1 MICQLSLL
9 PVSTLSN
16 LKSSRVL
23 VFGRLL
29 AVASVTVAAGVVLA
43 RQVGVLQPLELAAF
57 DWLTRQR
64 PDNGPDPRLLVVEIT
79 EADIRGQKRWP
90 LSDRVLAQVLTKL
103 VQFQPR
109 AIGLDLYRDIPQEPG
124 HAQLQ
129 AKLKN
134 ANIIAIANMGS
145 GENNVVLPPA
155 GVPPERIG
163 FNDVLLDGDGVI
175 RRNLL
180 FASTNLG
187 SGTKV
192 LYSFSLRLAIA
203 YLKNSGIPPKNSR
216 TNPDLISWGKARLLP
231 LASNSG
237 GYAKLDAAGYQLLLN
252 YRTRGPIARTVTLT
266 EVLSGKLD
274 PRLVKDKIVLVG
286 TTAPSLKD
294 LYATPYSVFG
304 GANSKMPGVM
314 IHAQMLSHLLDAVKG
329 DRPLLWYWSE
339 RAEALWIWVWAIVGG
354 LLVLSIRS
362 PYQLAAAAVVA
373 IAVLLGVGGSAFAFG
388 GWVPVVPP
396 VLAFVASGACV
407 AAFKWRYNLLHDAL
421 TGLPNQTLFLQQVN
435 RAFYR
440 ARRRPD
446 YRFAVLFLD
455 LDRFKVI
462 NQSLGHDL
470 GDRLIELAAER
481 ILAFFKSLK
490 NSPFNNQFQNYFL
503 SAFNFLK
510 GNFTLARLGG
520 DEFAVLIE
528 EIAGNSEATD
538 AAARLLQQMVLPFN
552 LSGQEVFVTASTGI
566 AIASPSPQNTDIP
579 IEKLTATSL
588 LQNAHTAMY
597 RAKALGRNR
606 YEVFESSMY
615 AQVVK
620 RLQLETDMRLAIA
633 RQEFLLHYQPIISLS
648 TGKLVGFEA
657 LARWQHPNRG
667 MVSPGEFIPVAEET
681 GLIIQLG
688 AWAMREACRQLQ
700 HWNQQWRERAPLMVS
715 VNLSGKQF
723 SQGDLIEQIE
733 ATLSETGLD
742 ASCLKLEITESVV
755 MENIDGA
762 IDMLLQLRA
771 LNIQLGLDDFGTGY
785 SSLSYLHRF
794 PVNTLKVDR
803 SFVMRLESGGD
814 GVEIV
819 RTVLMLAHTLG
830 MDAVAE
836 GVETAAQAEKLR
848 AIGCEYGQGYFF
860 AKPLPVEAVE
870 ALLASDPQW

>member
-16 LKSSRVL
+16 LKSSRLL
-23 VFGRLL
+23 VFARFL
-29 AVASVTVAAGVVLA
+29 AVASTAVAAGVLLV

-57 DWLTRQR
+57 DWLARQR
-64 PDNGPDPRLLVVEIT
+64 PDIGPDPRLLLVEIT
-79 EADIRGQKRWP
+79 EADIRAQKRWP
-90 LSDRVLAQVLTKL
+90 LSDRVLAEVLTKL
-103 VQFQPR
+103 VAFQPR
-109 AIGLDLYRDIPQEPG
+109 TIGLDLYRDIPQEPG
-124 HAQLQ
+124 HAHLQ
-129 AKLKN
+129 ATLKN
-134 ANIIAIANMGS
+134 SNIIAIANMGS

-155 GVPPERIG
+155 AVPPERIG

-187 SGTKV
+187 NGSQV
-192 LYSFSLRLAIA
+192 LYSFSLRLAMA
-203 YLKNSGIPPKNSR
+203 YLKNSDILPKNSK
-216 TNPDLISWGKARLLP
+216 TNPDLISWGEAQLLP

-237 GYAKLDAAGYQLLLN
+237 GYSRFDASGYQLLLN

-266 EVLSGKLD
+266 EVLNGKLN
-274 PRLVKDKIVLVG
+274 PSWVKDKIVLIG

-294 LYATPYSVFG
+294 LYATPYSVLG

-329 DRPLLWYWSE
+329 DRPLFWYGSQ
-339 RAEALWIWVWAIVGG
+339 RAEALWIWAWAIAGG

-362 PYQLAAAAVVA
+362 PYQLASAAVVSLA
-373 IAVLLGVGGSAFAFG
+373 ALLGVAGSAFAFG
-388 GWVPVVPP
+388 GWVPVVPA

-421 TGLPNQTLFLQQVN
+421 TGLPNQTLFLQQVE
-435 RAFYR
+435 RAFDR
-440 ARRRPD
+440 ARQHQD
-446 YRFAVLFLD
+446 YCFAVFFLD

-462 NQSLGHDL
+462 NQSLGQDI
-470 GDRLIELAAER
+470 GDRLLQLAAER
-481 ILAFFKSLK
+481 ILAVLKS
-490 NSPFNNQFQNYFL
+490 FNPSHSKKKIIQHFFL
-503 SAFNFLK
+503 SVNFLK

-528 EIAGNSEATD
+528 KIAGNSEATD

-552 LSGQEVFVTASTGI
+552 LSGQEVFVSASTGI
-566 AIASPSPQNTDIP
+566 AIASHSPQNHEIP
-579 IEKLTATSL
+579 LEKLTANSL

-700 HWNQQWRERAPLMVS
+700 QWNQQRREREPLMVS

-723 SQGDLIEQIE
+723 SQGDLIGQIE

-836 GVETAAQAEKLR
+836 GVETAAQADKLR